1 MYVCDGGE
9 WEGDLE
15 EECVEGGMGGGG
27 AGCCS
32 GSGRSATEQKE
43 GRCPYMSKRL

>member
-15 EECVEGGMGGGG
+15 EECVEGG
-27 AGCCS
+27 GCCS

>member
-15 EECVEGGMGGGG
+15 EECVEGGGGGG
-27 AGCCS
+27 WVLF
-32 GSGRSATEQKE
+32 R
-43 GRCPYMSKRL
+43 KRT

>member
-15 EECVEGGMGGGG
+15 EECVEGGGGGWVLF
-27 AGCCS
+27 
-32 GSGRSATEQKE
+32 R
-43 GRCPYMSKRL
+43 KRT

>member
-15 EECVEGGMGGGG
+15 EECVEGGEGGGG
-27 AGCCS
+27 LGVVQEADVVQPS
-32 GSGRSATEQKE
+32 RRKE
-43 GRCPYMSKRL
+43 DVHI

>member
-15 EECVEGGMGGGG
+15 EECVEGGGGLGVVQE
-27 AGCCS
+27 ADVVQPS
-32 GSGRSATEQKE
+32 RRKE
-43 GRCPYMSKRL
+43 DVHI

>member
-15 EECVEGGMGGGG
+15 EECVEGGGVVQE
-27 AGCCS
+27 ADVVQPS
-32 GSGRSATEQKE
+32 RRKE
-43 GRCPYMSKRL
+43 DVHI